1 MPRLREMQPD
11 PVLHIHPEAAAARD
25 INPND
30 WVKVTSPYG
39 WMRVRAEIC
48 PGIRPDTVMIL
59 HGWWQGCQEL
69 DTEDYPLADGGA
81 NVNTMYSVD
90 PEKAYDPLVTAMT
103 SQTLVQVEKWEA
115 S

>member
-1 MPRLREMQPD
+1 VPHLREIQPD
-11 PVLHIHPEAAAARD
+11 PVLHIHPAAAAVRRIED
-25 INPND
+25 ND
-30 WVKVTSPYG
+30 RVIVNSPHG
-39 WMRVRAEIC
+39 WMKVKAEIY

-59 HGWWQGCQEL
+59 HGWWQGCREL
-69 DTEDYPLADGGA
+69 GLEDFPLADGGA

-90 PEKAYDPLVTAMT
+90 PDKAYDPLVTAMT